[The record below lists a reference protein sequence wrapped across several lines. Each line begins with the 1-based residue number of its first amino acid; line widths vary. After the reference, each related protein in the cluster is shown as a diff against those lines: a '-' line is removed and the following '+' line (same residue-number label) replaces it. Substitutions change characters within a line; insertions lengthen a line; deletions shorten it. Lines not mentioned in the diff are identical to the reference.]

1 MTDRPTTF
9 SKVLLEKLITAQ
21 LVMRFPAFSGTLRFI
36 TVSKKSLPN
45 PKPVDNFHPISLRS
59 SLILS
64 SRLRLGLPS
73 CFSPSCF
80 TMKMSEILKGRE
92 LLEDLDADGRI
103 TLSFNHLIVEEK
115 GKMVST
121 I

>member
-1 MTDRPTTF
+1 
-9 SKVLLEKLITAQ
+9 
-21 LVMRFPAFSGTLRFI
+21 
-36 TVSKKSLPN
+36 
-45 PKPVDNFHPISLRS
+45 
-59 SLILS
+59 
-64 SRLRLGLPS
+64 
-73 CFSPSCF
+73 
-80 TMKMSEILKGRE
+80 MSEILKGRE